1 MSSMSNYLRNKLIDW
16 FLRQEAFS
24 PPATVYVALCTSA
37 PTAASAGTEVST
49 SGTGYAREAV
59 TSSLTNWAGT
69 QAALSTTVS
78 SGTSGETSNNS
89 AIDFGTAT
97 TGWGTVSHWEIYD
110 AATSGNRLIF
120 GTIVD
125 GVGSPSPRTIVAA
138 DPVSFPASALVW
150 NIS

>member
-37 PTAASAGTEVST
+37 PTAAAAGTEVST

-59 TSSLTNWAGT
+59 TSSLANWAGT
-69 QAALSTTVS
+69 QAALSTTAS
-78 SGTSGETSNNS
+78 SGTTGETSNNS

-97 TGWGTVSHWEIYD
+97 ITWGTVSHWEIYD